1 MNEKDG
7 ISMNSNL
14 LGRIES
20 LLDELNKSE
29 RKIGNYILANS
40 AAVIK
45 MTASQL
51 AQQSQTSP
59 ATVIRFCRSIGI
71 ESFTDLKLQLSAEY
85 QHPNHGKYSDIDSTE
100 SISELKSKLLGNS
113 IQAMEETVQLL
124 DERTVIRVCDEI
136 RKADV
141 LYIYGIG
148 SSSLVAEDISQKWSR
163 IGKECLVVKDVHI
176 FLANMSSSSKKGV
189 FLAISNSGDTPE
201 IIRLT
206 KFLAKQGITTMGL
219 TQLGSNAL
227 SKVVDITIHTVRSKE
242 AIIRS
247 GATSS
252 LMAQL
257 ITIDVLFFA
266 YLLTD
271 YEKNM
276 EDIHRSRKIIQ
287 EYQKGM

>member
-1 MNEKDG
+1 
-7 ISMNSNL
+7 MNSNL

-100 SISELKSKLLGNS
+100 SISELKTKLLGNS

-189 FLAISNSGDTPE
+189 FLAISNSGDTPVE
-201 IIRLT
+201 IICFVS
-206 KFLAKQGITTMGL
+206 FLAKQGITTMGL

-257 ITIDVLFFA
+257 ITIDVLFC
-266 YLLTD
+266 YLICG
-271 YEKNM
+271 KNGGA
-276 EDIHRSRKIIQ
+276 RSSFCKI
-287 EYQKGM
+287 Y